1 MTDVLDINSS
11 VDFEVDEEGDQGVAR
26 LKDKARK
33 RKGRGFGGSEKH
45 HESKSDKSRGYENTE
60 SDDREEPAVAP
71 QKSIEG
77 WILFVTSVHE
87 EASEEDVYEKF
98 SEFGVIKNINMNLD
112 RRTGFL
118 KGYALIEYESY
129 DEANNARES
138 LDGSELLGQAV
149 GVNWCFVKG
158 PRKTVRRT
166 IRHRRQQEEWQSDHD
181 N

>member
-33 RKGRGFGGSEKH
+33 RKGRGFGGAEKT
-45 HESKSDKSRGYENTE
+45 HETKADKTRGYDTAET
-60 SDDREEPAVAP
+60 DDREEPAVAP

-98 SEFGVIKNINMNLD
+98 SEFGVIKNINLNLD

-118 KGYALIEYESY
+118 KGYALIEYETY
-129 DEANNARES
+129 EEANNARES
-138 LDGSELLGQAV
+138 LDGTDLLGQST
-149 GVNWCFVKG
+149 GVNWAFVKG
-158 PRKTVRRT
+158 PRKTTRRMQ
-166 IRHRRQQEEWQSDHD
+166 RHRRQEEWQSDHD

>member
-1 MTDVLDINSS
+1 MTDVLDINSA

-33 RKGRGFGGSEKH
+33 RKGRGFGGSDKPT
-45 HESKSDKSRGYENTE
+45 ESKSVKRRYEATE
-60 SDDREEPAVAP
+60 PEEREEPSVQP

-118 KGYALIEYESY
+118 KGYALIEYENY
-129 DEANNARES
+129 DEANNAREA
-138 LDGSELLGQAV
+138 LDASDLLGQTV
-149 GVNWCFVKG
+149 GVNWAFVKG
-158 PRKTVRRT
+158 PRKTSRRT
-166 IRHRRQQEEWQSDHD
+166 RQRRQSND